1 MKYFIAFKIVL
12 LSLLFPS
19 KCENKGKLK
28 VVSTDNVSGT
38 IAKSRSYKMKPFPKA
53 VESGFMIALKCLWQ
67 RMRLLLFFFND
78 LYNLREWQESQV
90 SCLPFLSF
98 YFLISTMND
107 FFSLSGKSS
116 SISLKSSDTNSSF
129 NTVDLFQCPFS
140 ENHWQQFVQLIGDIE
155 NRIDTSSFR
164 ELFWEE
170 TELSNKMQDSIS
182 SGWHWLSQ
190 LLELSF

>member
-1 MKYFIAFKIVL
+1 MGL
-12 LSLLFPS
+12 LQSQGPIRWSLFPKPLS
-19 KCENKGKLK
+19 QVSWLHLSVCDKGCCCF
-28 VVSTDNVSGT
+28 
-38 IAKSRSYKMKPFPKA
+38 Y
-53 VESGFMIALKCLWQ
+53 
-67 RMRLLLFFFND
+67 FFFND

>member
-1 MKYFIAFKIVL
+1 MS
-12 LSLLFPS
+12 SLLFPS

-38 IAKSRSYKMKPFPKA
+38 IAKSRSYKMKSFPKA
-53 VESGFMIALKCLWQ
+53 VESGFMITLKCLWQ
-67 RMRLLLFFFND
+67 TMLLLFFMIFIIWEND
-78 LYNLREWQESQV
+78 RNHKSLV
-90 SCLPFLSF
+90 CLFFLF
-98 YFLISTMND
+98 ISRYPPWMISPT
-107 FFSLSGKSS
+107 SGKSS
-116 SISLKSSDTNSSF
+116 SISLKSSNTNSSF
-129 NTVDLFQCPFS
+129 STVDPFQCPFS

-155 NRIDTSSFR
+155 NRIDASSFR

-182 SGWHWLSQ
+182 SGWRWLSQ